1 MLNWLKTNA
10 TAARDK
16 MKTEVAKYRNND
28 FMEAVVAGC
37 ALVAAADG
45 QVTSDEKQKMAAF
58 IQRSEELSV
67 FDMSKVIG
75 SFNKIMEGFEFYA
88 AIGKIEAM
96 KKITRLRGNDEA
108 ARTMVRVG
116 GVIGAADG
124 DFDAD
129 ERKIV
134 TEICTELGLAP
145 SEFDL

>member
-1 MLNWLKTNA
+1 MLSWLKTNA

-16 MKTEVAKYRNND
+16 MKTEVAKYRNSD

-58 IQRSEELSV
+58 ISRSEELSV
-67 FDMSKVIG
+67 FEMDKVIAA
-75 SFNKIMEGFEFYA
+75 FNKIMEGFDFDA

-108 ARTMVRVG
+108 ARTMVRVCC
-116 GVIGAADG
+116 VIGAADG

-129 ERKIV
+129 ERKVV
-134 TEICTELGLAP
+134 TEICTELGLNP

>member
-45 QVTSDEKQKMAAF
+45 EVTSDEKQKMAAF

-75 SFNKIMEGFEFYA
+75 SFNKIMEGFEFDA

-108 ARTMVRVG
+108 ARTMVRVCC
-116 GVIGAADG
+116 VIGAADG

-129 ERKIV
+129 ERKMV
-134 TEICTELGLAP
+134 SEICTELGLAP

>member
-10 TAARDK
+10 AAARDK
-16 MKTEVAKYRNND
+16 MKTEVAKYKNND

-45 QVTSDEKQKMAAF
+45 DISSEEKQKMAAF
-58 IQRSEELSV
+58 INRSEELSV
-67 FDMSKVIG
+67 FDMTKVIA
-75 SFNKIMEGFEFYA
+75 SFNKIVEGFEFDA

-108 ARTMVRVG
+108 ARTMVRVCC
-116 GVIGAADG
+116 VIGAADG

-129 ERKIV
+129 ERKV
-134 TEICTELGLAP
+134 VAEICTELGLSP

>member
-16 MKTEVAKYRNND
+16 MKTEVAKYRNAD
-28 FMEAVVAGC
+28 FMEAIVAGC

-45 QVTSDEKQKMAAF
+45 KVTSDEKQKMAAF
-58 IQRSEELSV
+58 IQRSDELSV
-67 FDMSKVIG
+67 FDMAMVIEA
-75 SFNKIMEGFEFYA
+75 FNKIMEGFEFDA

-96 KKITRLRGNDEA
+96 KKITRLRGKDEE
-108 ARTMVRVG
+108 ARTMVRVCC
-116 GVIGAADG
+116 VIGAADG

-129 ERKIV
+129 ERKV
-134 TEICTELGLAP
+134 VAEICTELGLSP

>member
-10 TAARDK
+10 SAARDK
-16 MKTEVAKYRNND
+16 MKTEVAKYKNND

-45 QVTSDEKQKMAAF
+45 DISSEEKQKMAAF
-58 IQRSEELSV
+58 INRSEELSV

-75 SFNKIMEGFEFYA
+75 AFNKIVEGFEFDA
-88 AIGKIEAM
+88 GIGKIEAM
-96 KKITRLRGNDEA
+96 KKITRLRGKDEE
-108 ARTMVRVG
+108 ARTMVRVCC
-116 GVIGAADG
+116 VIGAADG

-129 ERKIV
+129 ERQIV
-134 TEICTELGLAP
+134 AEICTELGLSP

>member
-10 TAARDK
+10 NAARDK
-16 MKTEVAKYRNND
+16 MKTEVAKYRNAD

-58 IQRSEELSV
+58 IQRSDELSV
-67 FDMSKVIG
+67 FDMDKVIA
-75 SFNKIMEGFEFYA
+75 SFNKIMEGFAFDA

-96 KKITRLRGNDEA
+96 KKITRLRGKDEA
-108 ARTMVRVG
+108 ARTMVRVCC
-116 GVIGAADG
+116 VIGAADG
-124 DFDAD
+124 DFDAA
-129 ERKIV
+129 ERKV
-134 TEICTELGLAP
+134 VVEICTELGLNP